1 MQDIMEI
8 RKRIFSITMVK
19 NEEDIIESFVRY
31 NINIF
36 DGMIILDNGSHD
48 NTLNILKLL
57 KNEGLSIFIFEDK
70 KAEYDQ
76 FNKLN
81 MLLLKAV
88 NEFDADLIVP
98 LDADEFITSTKK
110 GNPKKILEKIGS
122 NHFGLVKWKT
132 YVPDFKKDYENKFIP
147 KKITFAREDIL
158 EEYYKVI
165 VPKELVTD
173 YNAKLTTGSHN
184 LIYDQKYDDVI
195 KCIYPNLRIS
205 HFPLRS
211 KEQTFSKI
219 AVGWINTLQ
228 WENRGGEQG
237 YHWQK
242 IFNKLKENEYLE
254 NEDVIDYAKKYAL
267 KGEISQ
273 INLIEDP
280 IDTTFCNNLE
290 IIYSNH
296 KMKPISNLLENFE
309 RISMSHLDFKKETS
323 NNIAEMIE
331 KEKLLKIEINMLMNQ
346 LAAEA
351 EEKKLLM
358 SKISIYGNS
367 LSWKIT
373 SPIRKVGKSVRNLW
387 N

>member
-48 NTLNILKLL
+48 STLNILKLL

-158 EEYYKVI
+158 EEYYK
-165 VPKELVTD
+165 
-173 YNAKLTTGSHN
+173 
-184 LIYDQKYDDVI
+184 
-195 KCIYPNLRIS
+195 
-205 HFPLRS
+205 
-211 KEQTFSKI
+211 
-219 AVGWINTLQ
+219 
-228 WENRGGEQG
+228 
-237 YHWQK
+237 
-242 IFNKLKENEYLE
+242 
-254 NEDVIDYAKKYAL
+254 
-267 KGEISQ
+267 
-273 INLIEDP
+273 
-280 IDTTFCNNLE
+280 
-290 IIYSNH
+290 
-296 KMKPISNLLENFE
+296 
-309 RISMSHLDFKKETS
+309 
-323 NNIAEMIE
+323 
-331 KEKLLKIEINMLMNQ
+331 
-346 LAAEA
+346 
-351 EEKKLLM
+351 
-358 SKISIYGNS
+358 
-367 LSWKIT
+367 
-373 SPIRKVGKSVRNLW
+373 
-387 N
+387 